1 MESDIV
7 QFVPFSQFKNDPKKL
22 AKKTLEEVPR

>member
-7 QFVPFSQFKNDPKKL
+7 QFVPFSQFKNNVTLL
-22 AKKTLEEVPR
+22 AKETLEEIPR